1 MFRNGC
7 KLICGESETLFVSG
21 RNFMK
26 IAYNLLRFLKLST
39 FGLFVEE
46 IGFC

>member
-1 MFRNGC
+1 
-7 KLICGESETLFVSG
+7 
-21 RNFMK
+21 MK